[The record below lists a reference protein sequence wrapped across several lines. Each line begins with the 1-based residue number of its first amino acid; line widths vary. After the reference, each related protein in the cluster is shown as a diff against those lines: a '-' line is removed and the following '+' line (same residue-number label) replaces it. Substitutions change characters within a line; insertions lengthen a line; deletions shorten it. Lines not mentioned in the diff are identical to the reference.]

1 MENMHTDV
9 KAERVKS
16 TLARFISLMVIVS
29 PTENG
34 CDSMAT
40 TLKRKQKISENLKRR
55 NLWVLSLK
63 NLALSQLTKII

>member
-40 TLKRKQKISENLKRR
+40 TLKRKQKN
-55 NLWVLSLK
+55 W
-63 NLALSQLTKII
+63 

>member
-40 TLKRKQKISENLKRR
+40 TLIKKTEKLVKI
-55 NLWVLSLK
+55 
-63 NLALSQLTKII
+63 